1 MHALFPYLA
10 LLGFLA
16 AVLGFFTWPARRIR
30 RRGTVGGGM
39 SGALAAYE
47 EAFRATSH
55 ASHYE
60 IRAQAQRKAPTDSP
74 DCWRRRRRLGK
85 G

>member
-1 MHALFPYLA
+1 MHALLPYL
-10 LLGFLA
+10 LLVWFPA
-16 AVLGFFTWPARRIR
+16 AVPGFRAWPAGRIS

-55 ASHYE
+55 ASHCE
-60 IRAQAQRKAPTDSP
+60 IRAQAERKAPTDSP
-74 DCWRRRRRLGK
+74 DGGRRRPKRG
-85 G
+85 

>member
-1 MHALFPYLA
+1 MHALLPYLVM
-10 LLGFLA
+10 LGFLA
-16 AVLGFFTWPARRIR
+16 AVLGLFTWPARRIR
-30 RRGTVGGGM
+30 HRGTAGGAM
-39 SGALAAYE
+39 SGALASYE

-60 IRAQAQRKAPTDSP
+60 IRAQSERKAPTDSP
-74 DCWRRRRRLGK
+74 DGWQRRRGK

>member
-1 MHALFPYLA
+1 MHALFPYLI
-10 LLGFLA
+10 LLGLLA
-16 AVLGFFTWPARRIR
+16 AVLGFFTWLARRIR
-30 RRGTVGGGM
+30 RRDTAGGGM

-60 IRAQAQRKAPTDSP
+60 IRAQGERKAPTDSP
-74 DCWRRRRRLGK
+74 DGRRRRGRGK

>member
-16 AVLGFFTWPARRIR
+16 AVLGFFTWLSRRIR
-30 RRGTVGGGM
+30 RRGTAGGGM

-47 EAFRATSH
+47 EAFRTTSH
-55 ASHYE
+55 ASHHE
-60 IRAQAQRKAPTDSP
+60 IRTQARRKAPTDSP
-74 DCWRRRRRLGK
+74 DGWRRRRGK

>member
-1 MHALFPYLA
+1 MHALLPYLVM
-10 LLGFLA
+10 LGFPA

-30 RRGTVGGGM
+30 RRGTAGGAM
-39 SGALAAYE
+39 SGALASYE
-47 EAFRATSH
+47 QAFRATRH

-60 IRAQAQRKAPTDSP
+60 IRARSGRKAPTDSP
-74 DCWRRRRRLGK
+74 HGRRRRRGK

>member
-1 MHALFPYLA
+1 MHALLPYHVTL
-10 LLGFLA
+10 
-16 AVLGFFTWPARRIR
+16 
-30 RRGTVGGGM
+30 
-39 SGALAAYE
+39 GALAAYE

-60 IRAQAQRKAPTDSP
+60 IRAQGERKAPTDSP
-74 DCWRRRRRLGK
+74 DGLRRRRQRGK

>member
-16 AVLGFFTWPARRIR
+16 AVLGFFTWLARRIR
-30 RRGTVGGGM
+30 RHGTAGGGM

-55 ASHYE
+55 ASHHE
-60 IRAQAQRKAPTDSP
+60 IRTQGERKAPTDSP
-74 DCWRRRRRLGK
+74 DGLRRRLRGK
-85 G
+85 A

>member
-1 MHALFPYLA
+1 MYALLPYLT

-30 RRGTVGGGM
+30 RRGTAGGGM

-55 ASHYE
+55 ASHHE
-60 IRAQAQRKAPTDSP
+60 IRARGERKVPTDSP
-74 DCWRRRRRLGK
+74 DGLRRRRRGK